1 MKNAEKFPKG
11 CRKVRPPALH
21 PLCITAPVAI
31 YIHCDEYIFTMVS
44 IYVHHVGHT
53 SPANKQLFSQNLN
66 QNYHYENNIIF
77 IDKTIYIQQYLQE
90 L

>member
-1 MKNAEKFPKG
+1 MSD
-11 CRKVRPPALH
+11 
-21 PLCITAPVAI
+21 
-31 YIHCDEYIFTMVS
+31 IHLRQINNF
-44 IYVHHVGHT
+44 
-53 SPANKQLFSQNLN
+53 FSQNLN

>member
-31 YIHCDEYIFTMVS
+31 Y
-44 IYVHHVGHT
+44 T